1 MSNNIDLKKGLD
13 IPIKGSAKP
22 VVSKTVI
29 PDTVA
34 IVPDDFKGFTPRLL
48 VKEGDRVL
56 AGSPVLADKKRPEIL
71 ITSPVSG
78 TVKEIVRGDKRKLL
92 EVRIGTDSVQEYVDF
107 GCRRP
112 ESLSADEVRTAL
124 LQSGLWAAIIQRPY
138 GILADPALKPKAIF
152 ISAFSTAPLAPDT
165 EFVLGDE
172 FAAVQAGVNALSKLT
187 DGGVHVSLKSDN
199 YASTPFHK
207 LENAILHTFS
217 GPHPAGNVGV
227 QISHIAPIQKDETVW
242 TVSLLMAAAI
252 GRLFLKG
259 KTSYA
264 MFLMKAIQDVAMKE
278 KNESVAFIM
287 MNVKG
292 TDLLNIDHLNER
304 KDEIEE
310 IRPVYKKLGMEMKP
324 FQNVKYYYPYS
335 KDFTAYTY
343 EKEKNIKNRME
354 AGKAFQF
361 KYLFETEEDKECLDL
376 LFANIDDP
384 NETIESI
391 INYIISNGQ
400 GFKNV
405 ATWEDFK
412 NALYAQTQAGKAK
425 TQGGDSISVMSWRKF
440 YRLFNKSYLK
450 CQQMFTN
457 QLGKSVRLRDQVEQI
472 SKNDVMVIDVA
483 KLDEE
488 SQGFVFGDVMRAV
501 YNLKLGSSMRP
512 DEDIPD
518 RIIIFI
524 DELNKYASNDVPK
537 SSPILRQLLDIT
549 ERGRSLGIVLFGAE
563 QFVSD
568 IHKRV
573 KGNCATQAFGRT
585 NAIEITKEDFRFVP
599 SVYKTMLTRLKQGEY
614 IIQNPVFRSMLNIK
628 FPKPIYKYY
637 E

>member
-1 MSNNIDLKKGLD
+1 METIGKIIATEKQPSTIEEFTFWTKKDLKLKPFD
-13 IPIKGSAKP
+13 VVVVDHIKDANGDP
-22 VVSKTVI
+22 SKT
-29 PDTVA
+29 
-34 IVPDDFKGFTPRLL
+34 
-48 VKEGDRVL
+48 
-56 AGSPVLADKKRPEIL
+56 
-71 ITSPVSG
+71 
-78 TVKEIVRGDKRKLL
+78 
-92 EVRIGTDSVQEYVDF
+92 F
-107 GCRRP
+107 GVV
-112 ESLSADEVRTAL
+112 EE
-124 LQSGLWAAIIQRPY
+124 
-138 GILADPALKPKAIF
+138 
-152 ISAFSTAPLAPDT
+152 
-165 EFVLGDE
+165 
-172 FAAVQAGVNALSKLT
+172 
-187 DGGVHVSLKSDN
+187 
-199 YASTPFHK
+199 
-207 LENAILHTFS
+207 
-217 GPHPAGNVGV
+217 
-227 QISHIAPIQKDETVW
+227 ISHITDSPSALAGYISNDFGDINSDAYTERIGMNYVKCKVVGNDKGIYIPVQEGRKVFLANEEQIMEALGLKDVKNPLPAGYIEMYDGDNKQTLPVHFN
-242 TVSLLMAAAI
+242 SHFLI
-252 GRLFLKG
+252 GPEGAHLNISGISGLAS

-278 KNESVAFIM
+278 RKESVAFIM

-292 TDLLNIDHLNER
+292 TDLLNIDHMNER

-310 IRPVYKKLGMEMKP
+310 IRPVYEKLGMEMKP
-324 FQNVKYYYPYS
+324 FHNVKYYYPYS

-361 KYLFETEEDKECLDL
+361 KYLFETDEDKECLDL

-400 GFKNV
+400 GFKGV

-412 NALYAQTQAGKAK
+412 NALFAQTQAGKAK

-472 SKNDVMVIDVA
+472 SRNDVMVIDVA

-512 DEDIPD
+512 DEEIPD